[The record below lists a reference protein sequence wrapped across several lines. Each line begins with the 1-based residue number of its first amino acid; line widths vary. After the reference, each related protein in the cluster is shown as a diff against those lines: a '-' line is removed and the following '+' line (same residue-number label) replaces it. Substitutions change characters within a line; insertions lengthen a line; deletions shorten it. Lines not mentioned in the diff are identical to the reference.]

1 MSPYSIPYRALRQNY
16 NQFGL
21 ASESLVVDGGLT
33 LSVNNGNVQG
43 NKKDPNPF
51 YFRRNEQRGVRL
63 YRRTDFLANPGSFLL
78 QTGGALDWP
87 LLSGFPGGMSEPYDE
102 SNFALAYSR
111 ALGKVRPG
119 SSQVLIDLAES
130 GSTVGM
136 FRAQNAWNNRI
147 FELLDIV
154 ARPMRRKLDRGQR
167 LLDAVTSRWL
177 EHSYGWMPLMLSVY
191 DAAENLRN
199 EVVRVR
205 KVEGRAKRV
214 WTETAYPLIQ
224 AAGSS
229 PGPVY
234 ATHTRTV
241 SKRALVSL
249 QFEVNWD
256 DSVAKWTAL
265 NPASIAWELLPL
277 SFVADWFVGIGDLLA
292 DLENVALYRS
302 SFVKGFVTYTSKL
315 DEKSTISFSGS
326 HSSERLVWQ
335 AEAYGRHRGL
345 HRVVM
350 DTLPTPTAP
359 QLHFNVNAKRALD
372 AAALFHQLWGKTIRR
387 FL

>member
-1 MSPYSIPYRALRQNY
+1 MSPYKVFYRTLRQNY
-16 NQFGL
+16 NKDGL
-21 ASESLVVDGGLT
+21 RSQSLVGDGDLT
-33 LSVNNGNVQG
+33 LDVKNGNVQG
-43 NKKDPNPF
+43 NRKDPNPF
-51 YFRRNEQRGVRL
+51 YFRREERRGVRL
-63 YRRTDFLANPGSFLL
+63 YRRTDFLANPGSFLIES
-78 QTGGALDWP
+78 GGPLTWS
-87 LLSGFPGGMSEPYDE
+87 LLSGFPASMSEPYDG

-130 GSTVGM
+130 GSTIGM

-167 LLDAVTSRWL
+167 LLDAVTGHWL
-177 EHSYGWMPLMLSVY
+177 EYRYGWMPLMQSVY

-214 WTETAYPLIQ
+214 WAETAYPLIQ
-224 AAGSS
+224 PAGSS

-234 ATHTRTV
+234 ATHKRTI

-256 DSVAKWTAL
+256 DSVTKWTAL

-302 SFVKGFVTYTSKL
+302 SFVQGYVTYTSKV
-315 DEKSTISFSGS
+315 DETSTISFSGS
-326 HSSERLVWQ
+326 NATERQVWQ

-345 HRVVM
+345 HRVVLT
-350 DTLPTPTAP
+350 TLPTPTAP

-372 AAALFHQLWGKTIRR
+372 AAGLFHQLWGKKIRR

>member
-1 MSPYSIPYRALRQNY
+1 MRPYSRPYRALRQNF
-16 NQFGL
+16 NQDGFVT
-21 ASESLVVDGGLT
+21 EYLVEDGGLT
-33 LSVNNGNVQG
+33 LHVSNGNVQG
-43 NKKDPNPF
+43 NRKDPNPF
-51 YFRRNEQRGVRL
+51 YFRRNEQRGTKLFRRL
-63 YRRTDFLANPGSFLL
+63 EFLAKPGNFML
-78 QTGGALDWP
+78 QTDGALDWP

-136 FRAQNAWNNRI
+136 FRAQNAWNYRI

-177 EHSYGWMPLMLSVY
+177 EYRYGWMPLMLSVY

-199 EVVRVR
+199 EVVRIR
-205 KVEGRAKRV
+205 NVEGRAKRV
-214 WTETAYPLIQ
+214 WAETAYPLIQ

-234 ATHTRTV
+234 ATHKRSV

-249 QFEVNWD
+249 QFAVNWD

-302 SFVKGFVTYTSKL
+302 SFIKGYVTYTSKI
-315 DEKSTISFSGS
+315 DETSTISYIGS
-326 HSSERLVWQ
+326 NTQERLVWL

-345 HRVVM
+345 HRVVFNA
-350 DTLPTPTAP
+350 LPTPTAP

-372 AAALFHQLWGKTIRR
+372 SAALFHQLWGKTIRR